1 MQLSKITHV
10 RSLLRELS
18 KILQADKTT
27 TTTTRAATT
36 CEGKVSLK
44 QSGENE
50 LLNQT

>member
-27 TTTTRAATT
+27 TTTRAATT